1 MPKGGVII
9 IILLMTWSFLVI
21 ILSNAYQGL
30 IMSSVLVPKLTPV
43 INSLEDLPMSSL
55 NIIVY
60 KGTSVETMIKV
71 VKLELINQIIRN
83 NRLRSNFPGNRRE
96 RQHFLAA
103 KTKTQ

>member
-1 MPKGGVII
+1 
-9 IILLMTWSFLVI
+9 
-21 ILSNAYQGL
+21 
-30 IMSSVLVPKLTPV
+30 MSSVLVPKLTPV

-71 VKLELINQIIRN
+71 VKLELTNQIIRN

-96 RQHFLAA
+96 RQHILAA
-103 KTKTQ
+103 KTKTQRKSRISDRLGVRNSEFGCKS